1 MKEAQ
6 ALYLTLGFK
15 PTTAYR
21 FNPVEGSAFLRL
33 DL

>member
-6 ALYLTLGFK
+6 ALYLSMGFE

-21 FNPVEGSAFLRL
+21 FNPIAGSAFLRL

>member
-1 MKEAQ
+1 VKEAQ
-6 ALYLTLGFK
+6 VLYLTFGCK